1 MVAMLDYR
9 SNETLLNK
17 NRFWFLEERNVL
29 FLPSSMA
36 AIQTLYIHLSS

>member
-17 NRFWFLEERNVL
+17 NTFWFLEERNVL
-29 FLPSSMA
+29 FLPFSMT
-36 AIQTLYIHLSS
+36 AIQILYIHLSS